1 MKTKLLYI
9 ILVFTSVIQAQS
21 FQWIKSGGS
30 AELLGTNNYEQ
41 VYSIATDSEK
51 NVYVLSK
58 VGMSNLNVDG
68 HPKTNYDNP
77 SYAPTDIVL
86 ASFACDG
93 SYRWSKVIGGEGGED
108 INSVQVDSQ
117 DNVYVAG
124 KIGTCHNGSISQP
137 YPGRIENDY
146 TFNNTLGSCD
156 RIFLARFDKYGNFQY
171 IKRPQLPT
179 TSTNST
185 TYTASFNFQI
195 QNDILH
201 WFVWLPPGIY
211 ADGSFTNSN
220 TETHTPYVLK
230 YNLDGSFIEATQLG
244 AIQGIFSLAVSYYR
258 NPYNGFYYMTY
269 VRTQSSGTFS
279 INNEPIIN
287 AAALICYDN
296 NGQYLWKRENTLQMA
311 GSLKFYSLDFDS
323 QNNIYIGGKIA
334 SSSLDSFMGFTASFS
349 SPAFVMKLDPSADN
363 LLWASHHS
371 SVNSAGYGAL
381 VYNGNEVA
389 FTGWC
394 AGINFTWGSQSINV
408 TAPNQGQDVLL
419 ARFDSATGDC
429 LSLNRIVSSI
439 GSTDRGA
446 ALAVDASG
454 DYLVGGGFGATIFD
468 ANNNS
473 LTNPG
478 GAFDFFIAKFA
489 TEPCSEL
496 STVDY
501 EMGSLKI
508 YPNPV
513 VSQLT
518 VAVTENANYSLFNS
532 IGQLIRT
539 GKVSQTDNSI
549 DLQELSKGIYLLK
562 ITTANG
568 SVQTTKVIKE

>member
-1 MKTKLLYI
+1 MKIKLLYI
-9 ILVFTSVIQAQS
+9 ALVFTSLIQAQS

-68 HPKTNYDNP
+68 HPKTNHDNP
-77 SYAPTDIVL
+77 SYTPTDIVL

-93 SYRWSKVIGGEGGED
+93 SYRWSKVIGGAGGEV

-124 KIGTCHNGSISQP
+124 RITSCHNGTALYP
-137 YPGRIENDY
+137 YPAKIDNDY
-146 TFNNTLGSCD
+146 TFSNTLSACSYL
-156 RIFLARFDKYGNFQY
+156 FLAKFNSNGVLQY
-171 IKRPQLPT
+171 VKRPEPNLSNSPSFASYGFQL
-179 TSTNST
+179 
-185 TYTASFNFQI
+185 
-195 QNDILH
+195 QNDILY
-201 WFVWLPPGIY
+201 WFVWLKPGVYENGDLIN
-211 ADGSFTNSN
+211 NSTA
-220 TETHTPYVLK
+220 TETPYVFK
-230 YNLDGSFIEATQLG
+230 YNVDGSFIGATQLG
-244 AIQGIFSLAVSYYR
+244 TVQYYGDVTGTRYYR
-258 NPYNGFYYMTY
+258 NSYNGFYYMTY

-287 AAALICYDN
+287 AAALICYDY
-296 NGQYLWKRENTLQMA
+296 NGQYLWKRENTNSDPGYMRFF
-311 GSLKFYSLDFDS
+311 GLDFDP
-323 QNNIYIGGKIA
+323 QNNIYISGMMVG
-334 SSSLDSFMGFTASFS
+334 SNLNSFIDFS
-349 SPAFVMKLDPSADN
+349 ISIVNTPAFIMKVDANANN
-363 LLWASHHS
+363 LLWGTNHATVGSGS
-371 SVNSAGYGAL
+371 NGAIA
-381 VYNGNEVA
+381 YNGTEIA
-389 FTGWC
+389 YTGWC
-394 AGINFTWGSQSINV
+394 AGTNFTWGSQSINV

-419 ARFDSATGDC
+419 ARFDSTTGDC

-473 LTNPG
+473 LTNLG
-478 GAFDFFIAKFA
+478 GDFDFFIAKFA
-489 TEPCSEL
+489 IEPCSEL

-501 EMGSLKI
+501 EMGSLKV

-518 VAVTENANYSLFNS
+518 IAVAENANYALFNS

-539 GKVSQTDNSI
+539 GKVSQSDNWVFR
-549 DLQELSKGIYLLK
+549 LK
-562 ITTANG
+562 LYT
-568 SVQTTKVIKE
+568 QFWFKVNR

>member
-9 ILVFTSVIQAQS
+9 ALVFTSLIQAQS
-21 FQWIKSGGS
+21 FQWIKDGGS
-30 AELLGTNNYEQ
+30 AELLGSNDYEQ

-68 HPKTNYDNP
+68 HPKTNHDNP
-77 SYAPTDIVL
+77 SYTPTDIVL

-93 SYRWSKVIGGEGGED
+93 SYRWSKVIGGAGGEV

-124 KIGTCHNGSISQP
+124 RITSCHNGTALYP
-137 YPGRIENDY
+137 YPAKIDDDY
-146 TFNNTLGSCD
+146 TFSNTLSACSYL
-156 RIFLARFDKYGNFQY
+156 FLAKFNSNGVLQY
-171 IKRPQLPT
+171 VKRPEPNLSNSPSFASYGFQL
-179 TSTNST
+179 
-185 TYTASFNFQI
+185 
-195 QNDILH
+195 QNDIMY
-201 WFVWLPPGIY
+201 WFVWLKPGVYENGALI
-211 ADGSFTNSN
+211 N
-220 TETHTPYVLK
+220 TSTDTETPYVFK
-230 YNLDGSFIEATQLG
+230 YNLDGSFIG
-244 AIQGIFSLAVSYYR
+244 AIQLGTIQYYGDVTGTRYYR
-258 NPYNGFYYMTY
+258 NPNNGFYYMTC
-269 VRTQSSGTFS
+269 VKTESISTFS

-287 AAALICYDN
+287 AAALICYNN
-296 NGQYLWKRENTLQMA
+296 NGQYLWKRENTLQMP
-311 GSLKFYSLDFDS
+311 GSLRFYSLDFDS

-429 LSLNRIVSSI
+429 LSLNRIVSSV

-454 DYLVGGGFGATIFD
+454 DYLVGGGFGATIYD
-468 ANNNS
+468 VNNNAV
-473 LTNPG
+473 TNE
-478 GAFDFFIAKFA
+478 GASFDFFIAKFA
-489 TEPCSEL
+489 TEPCSAL

-513 VSQLT
+513 VSQLN
-518 VAVTENANYSLFNS
+518 VAVTENANYSLFN
-532 IGQLIRT
+532 ITGQLIKT

-549 DLQELSKGIYLLK
+549 DLQDLSKGCYLLK
-562 ITTANG
+562 ITIANG